1 MLKQS
6 KEKAMS
12 EFTVTSSITPN
23 PNAKTFITDKTVIES
38 NNYIEVT
45 EETQNIS
52 ELPTLCSELIY
63 LPFVKRVLV
72 MNNFVTVVKAA
83 DAQWDDILSTI
94 QRVIETTLP
103 DFSYSLCSDTIQLDD
118 DESKIKN
125 ILDSYI
131 GPAIAVDGGAI
142 RYHSFDKE
150 SGILTVDVLGSCHGC
165 PSLINTLQRGIEPM
179 IKDLFPHVKSVIRL
193 KK

>member
-1 MLKQS
+1 
-6 KEKAMS
+6 MS
-12 EFTVTSSITPN
+12 EFTVTPSITPN
-23 PNAKTFITDKTVIES
+23 PDAKIFIADKTIIES
-38 NNYIEVT
+38 NDYIEVT
-45 EETQNIS
+45 EETPNIS
-52 ELPTLCSELIY
+52 ELPALCTELIC

-83 DAQWDDILSTI
+83 GVQWDRIISEI
-94 QRVIETTLP
+94 QQVIETRLP
-103 DFSYSLCSDTIQLDD
+103 DFSYSFCIDRAQLDD
-118 DESKIKN
+118 DALKIKN
-125 ILDSYI
+125 ILDAYI

-150 SGILTVDVLGSCHGC
+150 SGVLTVDVLGSCHGC

-179 IKDLFPHVKSVIRL
+179 IKDLFPQVTSVVRL

>member
-1 MLKQS
+1 
-6 KEKAMS
+6 MS
-12 EFTVTSSITPN
+12 EFTVTLSITPN
-23 PNAKTFITDKTVIES
+23 PDAKTFITDKTIIES
-38 NNYIEVT
+38 NGYIEVT

-52 ELPTLCSELIY
+52 ELPALCAELIC
-63 LPFVKRVLV
+63 LPFVKRVFV

-83 DAQWDDILSTI
+83 DARWDNILSEI
-94 QRVIETTLP
+94 QRVIETRLP
-103 DFSYSLCSDTIQLDD
+103 DFSYSFCVDKTQLDD
-118 DESKIKN
+118 EASKIKN
-125 ILDSYI
+125 TLDSYM

-179 IKDLFPHVKSVIRL
+179 IKDIFPQVNSVIRL

>member
-1 MLKQS
+1 MS
-6 KEKAMS
+6 K
-12 EFTVTSSITPN
+12 FTVSPSITPN
-23 PNAKTFITDKTVIES
+23 PNAKIFIADKTIIES
-38 NNYIEVT
+38 NGYIEVT

-52 ELPTLCSELIY
+52 ELPTLCAELIC

-83 DAQWDDILSTI
+83 DARWDNILSEI
-94 QRVIETTLP
+94 QRVIETKLP
-103 DFSYSLCSDTIQLDD
+103 DFSYDFYADRTELDD
-118 DESKIKN
+118 DASKIKN

-150 SGILTVDVLGSCHGC
+150 SGVLIVDVLGSCHGC

-179 IKDLFPHVKSVIRL
+179 IKDIFPQVNSVIRL

>member
-1 MLKQS
+1 
-6 KEKAMS
+6 MS
-12 EFTVTSSITPN
+12 EFTVTPLITPN
-23 PNAKTFITDKTVIES
+23 PDAKTFITDKTIIES
-38 NNYIEVT
+38 NGYIEVT

-52 ELPTLCSELIY
+52 ELPALCAELIC

-83 DAQWDDILSTI
+83 NARWDNILSEI
-94 QRVIETTLP
+94 QRVIETRLP
-103 DFSYSLCSDTIQLDD
+103 DFSYSFCANRTQLDD
-118 DESKIKN
+118 ETSKIKN

-150 SGILTVDVLGSCHGC
+150 SGVLTVDVLGSCHGC
-165 PSLINTLQRGIEPM
+165 PSLINTLERGIEPM
-179 IKDLFPHVKSVIRL
+179 IKDMFPQVNSVIRL

>member
-1 MLKQS
+1 MN
-6 KEKAMS
+6 
-12 EFTVTSSITPN
+12 EFTVTPSITPN
-23 PNAKTFITDKTVIES
+23 PDAKTFVTNKTIVES
-38 NNYIEVT
+38 NDYIEVT

-52 ELPTLCSELIY
+52 ELPTLCSELIC
-63 LPFVKRVLV
+63 LPFVKRVLI
-72 MNNFVTVVKAA
+72 MNNFVTVVKASEA
-83 DAQWDDILSTI
+83 RWDNILSKI
-94 QRVIETTLP
+94 QEIIEARLP
-103 DFSYSLCSDTIQLDD
+103 DFSYSFCADRTQLDD
-118 DESKIKN
+118 DASKIKN

-150 SGILTVDVLGSCHGC
+150 SGVLTVDVLGSCHGC

-179 IKDLFPHVKSVIRL
+179 IKDIFPQVKSVIRL